1 MDLSAAATFNDLES
15 LNLVLCDFVHNE
27 AQAQRDQ
34 YQRHIQRPIEERI
47 IEERCLADLHI
58 SNDMDPE
65 KRSYHFTCTSR
76 LGNTARFREGD
87 RLRLHRGEGLDQ
99 GFDVVLVREWDK
111 GGEIRPE
118 SGIGEL
124 TTLLETETK
133 GWILDEGF
141 FDSEKLLLSGLDSAM
156 KSEDGRE
163 RILSL
168 FGGFAQKEMEFGME
182 DMDDGE
188 AYAEDAGLD
197 FSQSEALSLAI
208 STNHCHLIQG
218 PPGTGKTYVLAQTI
232 ATLVERGERVLL
244 TAFTHRAIHHALK
257 TCHRVIRDPD
267 RIAKIGVSVFDPA
280 LAPIAQYGSWKKSR
294 IRHQHGGLLVGATP
308 FAAASRRLAEARF
321 DTVVID
327 EASQMTVP
335 LAILAMMKGKRFLFF
350 GDHQQLPPVLQSIP
364 KHDAS
369 SWSVFGSLIRH
380 SDVSTL
386 KTTYRLNSEL
396 SQWPSKTFYANEL
409 VPEASIADRQLPL
422 PNRKPGHAA
431 LSDIA
436 SLIFWQVHHEKSR
449 TSSKEEA
456 QAVSAII
463 VDAVRSGLKASD
475 IGVVTPY
482 RRQAKLIKQKLRQ
495 SSLLPDG
502 AADDVVIDTVERFQ
516 GQEREL
522 VILSLT
528 TSDSSFLDKVADFYL
543 QAQRWNVAITR
554 ARSKLIIVGSPLLT
568 NYTPVDPDL
577 DDAAYLVRDLLD
589 QCICL
594 NRKSTNDVSADN
606 T

>member
-1 MDLSAAATFNDLES
+1 MDPSPFETFSDLES
-15 LNLVLCDFVHNE
+15 LSRVLGDFVHNE

-34 YQRHIQRPIEERI
+34 YQRHIQRPIEERV
-47 IEERCLADLHI
+47 IEERCLADLQI
-58 SNDMDPE
+58 SADMDPE
-65 KRSYHFTCTSR
+65 KRSYHFTCSSR
-76 LGNTARFREGD
+76 FGNTARFREGD
-87 RLRLHRGEGLDQ
+87 RLCLHRGKPSEQ
-99 GFDVVLVREWDK
+99 SFDVVLVREWDK

-118 SGIGEL
+118 SSVGQLSAI
-124 TTLLETETK
+124 LETESH

-141 FDSEKLLLSGLDSAM
+141 FDSEKMLLAGLDQAM
-156 KSEDGRE
+156 KSETGRE

-182 DMDDGE
+182 NMDDGD

-197 FSQSEALSLAI
+197 FSQTEALALAI

-218 PPGTGKTYVLAQTI
+218 PPGTGKTYVLAQTV

-257 TCHRVIRDPD
+257 TCHQVIRDPD
-267 RIAKIGVSVFDPA
+267 RIAKIGVPVFDPS

-294 IRHQHGGLLVGATP
+294 IRHQHGGLVVGATP

-321 DTVVID
+321 DTIVID

-335 LAILAMMKGKRFLFF
+335 LAILAMMKASRFIFF
-350 GDHQQLPPVLQSIP
+350 GDHRQLPPVLQSVP
-364 KHDAS
+364 KQEAS
-369 SWSVFGSLIRH
+369 SWSVFGSLIEH
-380 SDVSTL
+380 SEISTL

-396 SQWPSKTFYANEL
+396 SRWPSKTFYANEL
-409 VPEASIADRQLPL
+409 VSDPSIAERQLPL

-431 LSDIA
+431 LADSS
-436 SLIFWQVHHEKSR
+436 SLVFWQVHHQKSQ

-456 QAVSAII
+456 SAVSSII
-463 VDAVRSGLKASD
+463 VDALRSGLKAAD

-482 RRQAKLIKQKLRQ
+482 RRQAKLIKQKLRR

-502 AADDVVIDTVERFQ
+502 AADEVVIDTVERFQ

-528 TSDSSFLDKVADFYL
+528 TSDSSFLDKIADFYL
-543 QAQRWNVAITR
+543 QAERWNVAITR
-554 ARSKLIIVGSPLLT
+554 ARSKLIIVGSTLLL

-589 QCICL
+589 QCVSL
-594 NRKSTNDVSADN
+594 NSKETSPDSK
-606 T
+606 